1 MTAMQFAVLP
11 FRWREGKFE
20 VMMVTSRETARWVT
34 PKGWPMAGLSPER
47 AAAREAFEE
56 AGLLGVV
63 SSRPVGGFTYWKILS
78 GGKRLLCTVLV
89 YPLLVTEELA
99 KWPEQRQR
107 RRAWFTPDEA
117 VERVDDALL
126 GDIIRRCEA
135 DPALTEIV
143 ARAVRAGGPAK
154 RKKREPKAKA
164 KVKPKGKGR
173 AKPKTQ
179 AKAKVGAKPKSRT
192 EPKAKAKTG
201 IKTKIKAKT
210 KAKSKAKSRVGSGA
224 KKAAVRTKV
233 APAPAGAEVKAKSK
247 SKAKSGK
254 PKGKKRTARSKP
266 DKRKPKAKKRATRQ
280 G

>member
-1 MTAMQFAVLP
+1 MQFAVLP

-135 DPALTEIV
+135 DPTLTDII
-143 ARAVRAGGPAK
+143 ARAVRARGPAK
-154 RKKREPKAKA
+154 RKKRAPKVKTKAKA
-164 KVKPKGKGR
+164 KPK
-173 AKPKTQ
+173 AKPK
-179 AKAKVGAKPKSRT
+179 ARLKSKVKV
-192 EPKAKAKTG
+192 KAKAKGKPKPDAKPG
-201 IKTKIKAKT
+201 IGTEQKAKT
-210 KAKSKAKSRVGSGA
+210 KVKPGA
-224 KKAAVRTKV
+224 KKAKARAKA
-233 APAPAGAEVKAKSK
+233 APGPAEAKAKP
-247 SKAKSGK
+247 GK
-254 PKGKKRTARSKP
+254 PKAGKKRAARPKP
-266 DKRKPKAKKRATRQ
+266 AKRKPKAKKRAARQ